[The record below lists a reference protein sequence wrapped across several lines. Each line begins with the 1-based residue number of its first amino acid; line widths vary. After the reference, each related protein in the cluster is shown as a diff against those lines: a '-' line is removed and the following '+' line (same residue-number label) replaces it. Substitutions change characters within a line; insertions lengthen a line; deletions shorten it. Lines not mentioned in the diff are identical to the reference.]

1 MEIWLSFLLAVYRT
15 VWEDE
20 KVVPVELGPSSL
32 ISSKA
37 SLNSGLLKLT
47 RFEGPR
53 YHDIVGEG
61 NARSALH
68 VISIVSSGSRLTPCG
83 VLLFLLPPTFS
94 SFTSYP
100 FLVILPLVRD
110 TWAFLRYS
118 TLNDL
123 LSESKSLSSSRQVH
137 AP

>member
-1 MEIWLSFLLAVYRT
+1 MA
-15 VWEDE
+15 
-20 KVVPVELGPSSL
+20 PVELGPFSL
-32 ISSKA
+32 ISSKTP
-37 SLNSGLLKLT
+37 LNSGLLKST

-53 YHDIVGEG
+53 YHEIFGDG

-100 FLVILPLVRD
+100 FLEILPLVKE

-118 TLNDL
+118 TLKEL
-123 LSESKSLSSSRQVH
+123 LSVSKSLSSSRQVH